1 MDSSLIGNSQISF
14 SVIVVTLNA
23 ENTIKRCLD
32 SLQFQSFKDFEI
44 INIDGGSNDATL
56 EFFSAYPHLKIRS
69 ISENDKGLYFA
80 MNKGLRLANGKII
93 AILNSDDYYLPN
105 TLQIVFRN
113 FQNNPKIDVLAGST
127 SLSGKVLQNPNL
139 MDLRKEMIPHPSL
152 FVKKDCYEKFGFFNT
167 KFRVAADY
175 EFVLRITKEGV
186 TIQKINDLL
195 AIMTP
200 GGFSSRNVFR
210 SILETTILQRQ
221 YNKWNLAYTLV
232 QLCKYILGTYMRKI
246 NLTN

>member
-1 MDSSLIGNSQISF
+1 MGSSLIGNSQISF

-23 ENTIKRCLD
+23 EDKIKRCLD

-56 EFFSAYPHLKIRS
+56 KFFSAYPHLKIRS

-80 MNKGLRLANGKII
+80 MNKGISLAKGKII
-93 AILNSDDYYLPN
+93 AILNSDDYYLPD

-127 SLSGKVLQNPNL
+127 RLSGKVLQNPNL
-139 MDLRKEMIPHPSL
+139 MDLSKEMIPHPSL
-152 FVKKDCYEKFGFFNT
+152 FVKRDCYVKYGVFNT

-175 EFVLRITKEGV
+175 EFVLRIAKEGV

-195 AIMTP
+195 AVMTP

-210 SILETTILQRQ
+210 SIVETTILQSK
-221 YNKWNLAYTLV
+221 YNNWNFTYTLV
-232 QLCKYILGTYMRKI
+232 RLCKYILGTYMRKI
-246 NLTN
+246 HLSK